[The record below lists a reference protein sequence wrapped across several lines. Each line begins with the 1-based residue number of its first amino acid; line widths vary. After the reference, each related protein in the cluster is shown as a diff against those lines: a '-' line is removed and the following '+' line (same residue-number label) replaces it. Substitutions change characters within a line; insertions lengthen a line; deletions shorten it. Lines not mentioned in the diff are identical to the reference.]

1 MLLHADF
8 SQRVVLDT
16 NTLAWV
22 PSPES
27 GVERRLMERDGAEVA
42 RATSIVRYAP
52 GSRYS
57 RHGHDGGEE
66 ILVLEGTLADEH
78 GNYPAGTYLRNPPG
92 SAHAPYSETGCTLL
106 VKLRHL
112 PPTEGT
118 RIVKDIRDGDWQGP
132 PDAVRRLTLF
142 ADDANGQSV
151 YVARFAPG
159 ARVPHHLHDG
169 GEELFVLE
177 GDLHDEHG
185 DYKAGSWVRQPDGS
199 HHSPYSDGG
208 ALVLVRRGHLPQ

>member
-1 MLLHADF
+1 MLLHADLT
-8 SQRVVLDT
+8 QRVALDT
-16 NTLAWV
+16 EALAWV
-22 PSPES
+22 SSPEN
-27 GVERRLMERDGAEVA
+27 GVERRLLERDGDEVA

-52 GSRYS
+52 GSRYG

-66 ILVLEGTLADEH
+66 ILVLEGTLADEL
-78 GNYPAGTYLRNPPG
+78 GTYPAGTYIRNPPG

-112 PPTEGT
+112 PQSECT
-118 RIVKDIRDGDWQGP
+118 RLVTDIREGNWQGP
-132 PDAVRRLTLF
+132 PDGVRRHSLF
-142 ADDANGQSV
+142 ADESGGRSV

-159 ARVPHHLHDG
+159 GRVPHHTHDG

-185 DYKAGSWVRQPDGS
+185 DYAAGSWIRQPHGS
-199 HHSPYSDGG
+199 QHSPYSNGG
-208 ALVLVRRGHLPQ
+208 ALVLVRRGHLSQ